1 MRSGRGTRPWKC
13 TKQKNE
19 MPTKD
24 KFIAKTS
31 EDNDLYIICI
41 RAYKIVHVYI
51 VSLNPDQIETCSF
64 QTRVNNEPQTLVI
77 RMSQAFETLV

>member
-1 MRSGRGTRPWKC
+1 
-13 TKQKNE
+13 

-51 VSLNPDQIETCSF
+51 VSLNPD
-64 QTRVNNEPQTLVI
+64 
-77 RMSQAFETLV
+77 